1 MSKKITV
8 GEIPNLIIDV
18 EDNEMLYS
26 GQISFPLKGEPN
38 VKRLVGL
45 ITKEG
50 NKYYP
55 KLILTPGDVVNLG
68 EYDTTSEAR
77 EIILKQEILE
87 SILNEQ

>member
-8 GEIPNLIIDV
+8 GDIPNLIIDV

-26 GQISFPLKGEPN
+26 GQISFPLKEEPN

-50 NKYYP
+50 NKYVP